1 MLCICVLPGFICV
14 CGCSCTCLSM
24 HVEVHGCAY
33 VYMHGFTCVCRCSCT
48 CLSVHMCVCVYA
60 HAPVWAC
67 MGGRRLLLGIVLLH
81 FPTFVRLSRSNSG
94 LTDMVSLGSQLVLGV
109 PPLYPLTGQPPHAP
123 GVLCGFLGTQSLVR
137 KLAWPM
143 FRLLSHL
150 PRTMQSGTFTGN
162 NFTI

>member
-1 MLCICVLPGFICV
+1 M
-14 CGCSCTCLSM
+14 
-24 HVEVHGCAY
+24 
-33 VYMHGFTCVCRCSCT
+33 
-48 CLSVHMCVCVYA
+48 
-60 HAPVWAC
+60 
-67 MGGRRLLLGIVLLH
+67 LGIVLLH
-81 FPTFVRLSRSNSG
+81 FPTFVRLSQSNSE

-150 PRTMQSGTFTGN
+150 PRTMQSGTFIGN

>member
-48 CLSVHMCVCVYA
+48 CLSVHMCVCVYSRTCLGM
-60 HAPVWAC
+60 H
-67 MGGRRLLLGIVLLH
+67 GRSTVVVGNR
-81 FPTFVRLSRSNSG
+81 PPSLSHLCQTRSNSG

-123 GVLCGFLGTQSLVR
+123 GVLCGFLGTQSLVC

>member
-1 MLCICVLPGFICV
+1 MCIAWFYMCMWVLMHLLEHACGGPWLCICVYAWFYMCV
-14 CGCSCTCLSM
+14 QVLM
-24 HVEVHGCAY
+24 HLLECAY
-33 VYMHGFTCVCRCSCT
+33 
-48 CLSVHMCVCVYA
+48 VCVYA